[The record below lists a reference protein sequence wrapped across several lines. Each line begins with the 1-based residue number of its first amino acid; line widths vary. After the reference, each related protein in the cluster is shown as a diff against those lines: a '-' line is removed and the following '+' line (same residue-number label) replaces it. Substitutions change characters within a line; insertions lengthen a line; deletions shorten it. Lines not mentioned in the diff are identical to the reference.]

1 MAVQSAKHN
10 VTAIILLS
18 RAVSFPLPRVWPL
31 FFISLFLTGQLRF
44 GADNLNLNQS
54 SGRRMASSDGR
65 KQPPWV
71 PPPARPDAQ
80 LPRLKIYNSLTRS
93 KNDFVPV
100 DPTGKTVTWYACG
113 PTVYED
119 GHLGHAKNY
128 VSTDIIRRIMIDYF
142 GFRVKF
148 VMNTTDIDDKIILK
162 GRQQYLL
169 ARFKQEHAAED
180 DSVSDSV
187 FAEAKAAFR
196 QYIGKHLPSL
206 PLDTSPATFSE
217 AVDKTYKT
225 KAEPP
230 PLADAATAK
239 QGQAVTVADLLLGAH
254 IGTARSAAEALQT
267 PGKLPDFFAKT
278 GDILLP
284 YLDALYGAEMDSNN
298 HKIYLELTQNFERRF
313 LEDMNA
319 LNVLAPDQ
327 LTRVTEYVPQ
337 IVAFVEKIVA
347 NGFGYATP
355 DGSVYF
361 DIDSFE
367 KAGHHYSRLEP
378 WNKND
383 RALQA
388 DGEGSLSKGGSM
400 KRSENHFALWKASK
414 PGEPAWP
421 SPWGHGRPGWHIE
434 CSAMAS
440 EVIGRTI
447 DIHSGGVDLRFPHHD
462 NELAQSEAYW
472 STPGYQVQWT
482 NYFIH
487 MGQLR

>member
-1 MAVQSAKHN
+1 M
-10 VTAIILLS
+10 
-18 RAVSFPLPRVWPL
+18 
-31 FFISLFLTGQLRF
+31 
-44 GADNLNLNQS
+44 
-54 SGRRMASSDGR
+54 
-65 KQPPWV
+65 
-71 PPPARPDAQ
+71 
-80 LPRLKIYNSLTRS
+80 
-93 KNDFVPV
+93 
-100 DPTGKTVTWYACG
+100 TWYGCG

-119 GHLGHAKNY
+119 AHLGHAKNY
-128 VSTDIIRRIMIDYF
+128 VSTDIIRRIMKDYF

-148 VMNTTDIDDKIILK
+148 VMNTTDIDDKVILH

-180 DSVSDSV
+180 ESVSNSV
-187 FAEAKAAFR
+187 LAVAKAAF
-196 QYIGKHLPSL
+196 QHYISKNLPSL
-206 PLDTSPATFSE
+206 PSDTNPENFSE
-217 AVDKTYKT
+217 VADKIE
-225 KAEPP
+225 AP
-230 PLADAATAK
+230 PLADAAIVK
-239 QGQAVTVADLLLGAH
+239 EDQAVTVADLLLRAH

-267 PGKLPDFFAKT
+267 PGQLPGFFAKT

-284 YLDALYGAEMDSNN
+284 YLDALHGAEMDSNN
-298 HKIYLELTQNFERRF
+298 HKVYLALGQKFEHRF
-313 LEDMNA
+313 FEDMNS

-327 LTRVTEYVPQ
+327 LTRVTDYVPQ
-337 IVAFVEKIVA
+337 IVRFVEKIVA
-347 NGFGYATP
+347 NGFGYATT

-367 KAGHHYSRLEP
+367 KAGHNYSRLEP

-388 DGEGSLSKGGSM
+388 DGEGSLSKGRSM
-400 KRSENHFALWKASK
+400 KRGDNHFALWKASK

-421 SPWGHGRPGWHIE
+421 SPWGYGRPGWHIE

-440 EVIGRTI
+440 EVIGKTK

-472 STPGYQVQWT
+472 STPGHQVQWT

>member
-1 MAVQSAKHN
+1 
-10 VTAIILLS
+10 
-18 RAVSFPLPRVWPL
+18 
-31 FFISLFLTGQLRF
+31 
-44 GADNLNLNQS
+44 
-54 SGRRMASSDGR
+54 MASDAR
-65 KQPPWV
+65 KQPPWI
-71 PPPARPDAQ
+71 PPQARPDAP

-93 KNDFVPV
+93 KDDFVPV

-119 GHLGHAKNY
+119 AHLGHAKNY
-128 VSTDIIRRIMIDYF
+128 VSTDIIRRIMKDYF

-148 VMNTTDIDDKIILK
+148 VMNTTDVDDKIILR

-169 ARFKQEHAAED
+169 ARFKREHAAGD

-187 FAEAKAAFR
+187 LAVGNAALR
-196 QYIGKHLPSL
+196 HYIGKNLPSL
-206 PLDTSPATFSE
+206 PSDTSPETFSE
-217 AVDKTYKT
+217 AADKAYMG
-225 KAEPP
+225 KAE
-230 PLADAATAK
+230 ATAK
-239 QGQAVTVADLLLGAH
+239 QDQAVTVADLLLKAH
-254 IGTARSAAEALQT
+254 IGTARSAVEALQA

-278 GDILLP
+278 NDILLP
-284 YLDALYGAEMDSNN
+284 YLDALHGAETDSTN

-313 LEDMNA
+313 FEDMDA

-337 IVAFVEKIVA
+337 IIRFVEGIVA

-367 KAGHHYSRLEP
+367 KAGHSYSRLQP
-378 WNKND
+378 WSKND
-383 RALQA
+383 PALQA

-440 EVIGRTI
+440 EVIGKTM

-472 STPGYQVQWT
+472 STPSCHVQWT